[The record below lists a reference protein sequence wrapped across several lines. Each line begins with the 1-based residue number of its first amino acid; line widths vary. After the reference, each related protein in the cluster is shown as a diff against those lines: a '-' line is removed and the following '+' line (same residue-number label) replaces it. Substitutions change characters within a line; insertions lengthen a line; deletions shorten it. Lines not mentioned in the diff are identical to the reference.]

1 MPNVGRQVLWG
12 KSRLTELLKQIYY
25 SASLNLTISE
35 AIGLIVLWLIVL
47 YDQEQGRWPL
57 VAYSVFLILYI
68 TILRRTPGCSETIKL
83 YLRMWPN
90 AGIWAGNLLNL
101 FLYVPLG
108 WAGQYWKEESKKI
121 VIAGF
126 ALSLFCEVTQYL
138 TGRGWADVN
147 DVVFN
152 TAGTFLGSWIA
163 QKSVQNV
170 LK

>member
-1 MPNVGRQVLWG
+1 MI
-12 KSRLTELLKQIYY
+12 ELLKQIYY
-25 SASLNLTISE
+25 SSSLNLTIPE
-35 AIGLIVLWLIVL
+35 AVGLIVLWLIAWHN
-47 YDQEQGRWPL
+47 QGQSRWTL

-90 AGIWAGNLLNL
+90 AGVWAGNLLNL

-108 WAGQYWKEESKKI
+108 WTGQQWKTESKKI
-121 VIAGF
+121 VIMGF
-126 ALSLFCEVTQYL
+126 VLSLFCEVTQYF

-152 TAGTFLGSWIA
+152 TAGTFLGRWIA
-163 QKSVQNV
+163 QKSVKM
-170 LK
+170 L

>member
-1 MPNVGRQVLWG
+1 MI
-12 KSRLTELLKQIYY
+12 ELLKQIYY
-25 SASLNLTISE
+25 NASLNLTIPE
-35 AIGLIVLWLIVL
+35 TVGLIVLWLIAWHN
-47 YDQEQGRWPL
+47 QRQSRWQL
-57 VAYSVFLILYI
+57 VTYSVFLILYI

-90 AGIWAGNLLNL
+90 AGVWAGNLLNL

-108 WAGQYWKEESKKI
+108 WTGQYWKAESKKI
-121 VIAGF
+121 VVMGF
-126 ALSLFCEVTQYL
+126 TLSLFCEVTQYF
-138 TGRGWADVN
+138 TGRGWADIN

-163 QKSVQNV
+163 QKSMQNV